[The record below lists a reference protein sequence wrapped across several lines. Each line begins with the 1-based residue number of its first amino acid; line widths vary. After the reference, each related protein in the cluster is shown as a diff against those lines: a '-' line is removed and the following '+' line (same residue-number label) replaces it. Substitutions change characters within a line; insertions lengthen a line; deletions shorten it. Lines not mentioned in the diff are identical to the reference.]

1 MVNFRKNIKKSTRYV
16 RKGIRK
22 IASKA
27 VSTRRKYG
35 IVKKGKI
42 STMGVT
48 KALANLSF
56 KTGATSEY
64 KLLDQNHNTL
74 GSPDASTRYFYQIQ
88 SSANEATES
97 TTTTLGTA
105 GYLLRQINFPTAGD
119 SRNNYDGQK
128 FGIDSITWKGMVSI
142 TTESNQFS
150 SNGTLRL
157 MLVRYNLKD
166 SSAFDMSDFLQTDH
180 NGEYS
185 MTSRREEEHYKDYT
199 VLQSKVIRLNAGSK
213 TSSTFNIYCP
223 IRKYVQINTDG
234 TVNDYKYFCVGLVSG
249 DIGPAICKVN
259 YNGST
264 RMRFIA

>member
-27 VSTRRKYG
+27 VATRRKYG
-35 IVKKGKI
+35 VVKKGKL
-42 STMGVT
+42 SSMGVT

-56 KTGATSEY
+56 KAGATSEY
-64 KLLDQNHNTL
+64 KLLDQAHNTV
-74 GSPDASTRYFYQIQ
+74 GSPDAATRYFYQIQ
-88 SSANEATES
+88 SSANEGTEF
-97 TTTTLGTA
+97 TTTTPGTA
-105 GYLLRQINFPTAGD
+105 GFLLRQVNFPTLGD
-119 SRNNYDGQK
+119 GRTNYDGQK
-128 FGIDSITWKGMVSI
+128 FGIDSITWKGMVSLN
-142 TTESNQFS
+142 TEGNQFS

-166 SSAFDMSDFLQTDH
+166 GSTFVMSNFLQTDH

-199 VLQSKVIRLNAGSK
+199 VLHSKVIKLNAGSK
-213 TSSTFNIYCP
+213 TSSTFNMNIP
-223 IRKYVQINTDG
+223 IKKYVQINTDA
-234 TVNDYKYFCVGLVSG
+234 TVNDYRYFCVGIVSG
-249 DIGPAICKVN
+249 DIGTAICKVN